1 MTLINVAM
9 NDSRLEDPLLVGG
22 KVGTRLPPDP
32 DSPLMPLHLSSK
44 QQLASQFFMVIPG
57 SVLLQASLSAVSHIA

>member
-9 NDSRLEDPLLVGG
+9 NDSTLEDPLLVG
-22 KVGTRLPPDP
+22 VEVATTLPPDP
-32 DSPLMPLHLSSK
+32 DSPLMPLHLSLK

-57 SVLLQASLSAVSHIA
+57 SVMLQASLLAVSQVA